1 LTAGVVCEVVGV
13 SLWAKAPDAAR
24 SIPAQRMAI
33 FFIGIS
39 SYLDDVETPGKRIGS
54 NDLFVTVAVATHRF
68 RTMT

>member
-1 LTAGVVCEVVGV
+1 
-13 SLWAKAPDAAR
+13 
-24 SIPAQRMAI
+24 MAI